1 MIAVVAGNQMLNFN
15 NVGGVNGNHKKLTF
29 DGSNFLDL
37 PTFRLPKIAGGRN
50 LQIKGRITPRSNHGV
65 IFAHG
70 DHVNGYAIYMSQGL
84 LCFATCVNGEREVV
98 ASTAPITQTVDFEAN
113 WNNKGAML
121 LKINKMLVSKPKMVQ
136 LLSVEPTESIQI
148 GGDAGQQVG
157 DYKSSKGFSGI
168 IENLTFKYPIGS

>member
-1 MIAVVAGNQMLNFN
+1 M
-15 NVGGVNGNHKKLTF
+15 
-29 DGSNFLDL
+29 
-37 PTFRLPKIAGGRN
+37 
-50 LQIKGRITPRSNHGV
+50 